1 MIRVQVINGKVSHT
15 PQEEVRHDA
24 SDMGEHATHVF
35 RAGKLRTHGRFVQLA
50 CVPTCPYLF
59 VDETE
64 VYEGNARA
72 TPRTAARPSLSR

>member
-24 SDMGEHATHVF
+24 SEMGKHATHVF

-50 CVPTCPYLF
+50 WLLLF
-59 VDETE
+59 LAGIVR
-64 VYEGNARA
+64 GR
-72 TPRTAARPSLSR
+72 